1 MIRAGVFIGVDKTG
15 NLQKLNDAA
24 DGARRMHE
32 WAIKQG
38 MADRTHAKLITD
50 AGGSRVNPD
59 LIYDAI
65 KELIDGPGVDQLILY
80 FAGHGVNISRG
91 EYWLLTDA
99 PGNTNAAVNVQGS
112 VELARYCGIQHV
124 VIISDACRVAPEG
137 IQAQS
142 VRGSNVFPNDAASD
156 RAKPVDQFFACLL
169 GRTAVELKDP
179 AIAAGNYSALYTTAL
194 LEALSGKVPDLLE
207 PGASADD
214 KARYVRPRK
223 LENHLEID
231 VPRRVK
237 ALRLEQ
243 KVNQDP
249 DAIITSDGSWVARI
263 ETPLERSRGGT
274 TRGGTTR
281 GGGPPRPSPAP
292 ENIRNVAQKLVRLA
306 AEGDKRLLDQQL
318 QQARTA
324 RDKGVGQLA
333 GTAEII
339 AAPFGPDRF
348 ETMCGIKVRGARIVD
363 FFAPRATAEPV
374 DSAGDSLRI
383 KVLEEPG
390 VSVLLRFEGNRG
402 AVIPAI
408 TGFVAA
414 LTFDDGELV
423 DVAYEPSVNT
433 PRWNLFKNRAAE
445 VRALRALAASAS
457 QHGRFRLE
465 EEDALKV
472 AQNMQQAK
480 QVDPSFAI
488 YAAYAYHDLQA
499 IDLIREMS
507 GYLRGDID
515 LTLFDLALL
524 SRELIDKPIK
534 PGDDIVPFVPLLAQG
549 WALLGAHR
557 VKLHKALDG
566 IERNMKDSLW
576 SLFDETGLEK
586 LKRAMQTGEV
596 R

>member
-24 DGARRMHE
+24 AGAQRMHE
-32 WAIKQG
+32 WAIDQG
-38 MADRTHAKLITD
+38 MTNKNAKLITD
-50 AGGSRVNPD
+50 ADGTRVNPD

-65 KELIDGPGVDQLILY
+65 KGLIDGPGVDQLILY

-194 LEALSGKVPDLLE
+194 LEALSGKVPQLLE
-207 PGASADD
+207 SGQSADD

-223 LENHLEID
+223 LENHLESKI
-231 VPRRVK
+231 PSLVK
-237 ALRLEQ
+237 ELGLEQ

-249 DAIITSDGSWVARI
+249 DAIITSDGSWLARI
-263 ETPLERSRGGT
+263 ETPLERTLGGP
-274 TRGGTTR
+274 RGGTTR
-281 GGGPPRPSPAP
+281 GGGPPRPSPP
-292 ENIRNVAQKLVRLA
+292 PQNVRNVAQKLVRLA
-306 AEGDKRLLDQQL
+306 AEGDKRLLDLQL
-318 QQARTA
+318 QQAKTEG
-324 RDKGVGQLA
+324 DTSVGQLA
-333 GTAEII
+333 GTAETI

-348 ETMCGIKVRGARIVD
+348 ETKCGIKVRGARIVD
-363 FFAPRATAEPV
+363 FFAPRANAEPV
-374 DSAGDSLRI
+374 DAEGDSLRI
-383 KVLEEPG
+383 TVIEEPG

-402 AVIPAI
+402 AVIPALP
-408 TGFVAA
+408 GFVAA

-433 PRWNLFKNRAAE
+433 ARWNRFKNRAEE

-499 IDLIREMS
+499 IDRIREMS
-507 GYLRGDID
+507 DYLRADIN

-524 SRELIDKPIK
+524 TRELIDKPVT
-534 PGDDIVPFVPLLAQG
+534 PNRGIVPFVPLLAQG

-557 VKLHKALDG
+557 VKLHEALDG
-566 IERNMKDSLW
+566 IERNMRDSLW
-576 SLFDETGLEK
+576 SLFDDTGLEK
-586 LKRAMQTGEV
+586 LKRAMQSGEV